1 MTTPSHADIQTG
13 ALSLPVLT
21 VSRWS
26 RVIALLVAVAL
37 IGGVACLQFG
47 SERIPLTQ
55 VARILLSGNEETLT
69 GASGV
74 SRSVIVLEVRLPRVL
89 LAFLVGASL
98 AAVGVAL
105 QALLRNPL
113 ADPYILGVSSGAA
126 LGAVLALQMG
136 IGWAVAGFSAL
147 HLFAFLGAG
156 ATIVTIYRVV
166 VTEGRVPVHTLLLA
180 GVIINAIIS
189 ALILFIT
196 SVSDST
202 SAFRMFFW
210 LMGNLTTLGYAG
222 LGALAVLVAVGIGLL
237 CGQARNLNLLA
248 LGEETAR
255 GLGLTVE
262 RVKRLIFLTTALVT
276 GAVVAV
282 SGLIGFV
289 GMVVPHAVRM
299 VLGADHR
306 LLVPAAALCGGVF
319 LMVADTVARSLLA
332 PTELRPGVGLPIRG
346 GGGGILR
353 PIFRSPAMR
362 CRPWTFC
369 RWRLGPS
376 GSFRAGSAS
385 GPSLRGLWP
394 SRLASCCWT
403 NRPPFSTSTTSWTS
417 MPCSR
422 TSTGIGA

>member
-1 MTTPSHADIQTG
+1 MVTIVAPAPRN
-13 ALSLPVLT
+13 AN
-21 VSRWS
+21 RWS
-26 RVIALLVAVAL
+26 AEKPANA
-37 IGGVACLQFG
+37 QP
-47 SERIPLTQ
+47 IPICR
-55 VARILLSGNEETLT
+55 ARTAPRAAPLET
-69 GASGV
+69 
-74 SRSVIVLEVRLPRVL
+74 P
-89 LAFLVGASL
+89 
-98 AAVGVAL
+98 
-105 QALLRNPL
+105 
-113 ADPYILGVSSGAA
+113 GVSSGAA

-136 IGWAVAGFSAL
+136 ISWAFAGFSAL
-147 HLFAFLGAG
+147 HLFAFFGAG

-210 LMGNLTTLGYAG
+210 LMGNLTTLGYSG

-248 LGEETAR
+248 LGEEAAR
-255 GLGLTVE
+255 GLGLAVE
-262 RVKRLIFLTTALVT
+262 RVKHLIFLTTALVT

-306 LLVPAAALCGGVF
+306 LLLPAAALFGGVF

-332 PTELRPGVGLPIRG
+332 PTELPVGVITALCGGPFFIYLLIRH
-346 GGGGILR
+346 
-353 PIFRSPAMR
+353 
-362 CRPWTFC
+362 
-369 RWRLGPS
+369 
-376 GSFRAGSAS
+376 
-385 GPSLRGLWP
+385 RGAQML
-394 SRLASCCWT
+394 
-403 NRPPFSTSTTSWTS
+403 
-417 MPCSR
+417 
-422 TSTGIGA
+422 

>member
-1 MTTPSHADIQTG
+1 MTAPSHTDIHAG

-21 VSRWS
+21 LTRWS
-26 RVIALLVAVAL
+26 RVIALLVAIAL

-47 SERIPLTQ
+47 SERIPLAD
-55 VARILLSGNEETLT
+55 VARILLRGGDETLT

-74 SRSVIVLEVRLPRVL
+74 SWSVIVLDLRLPRVL
-89 LAFLVGASL
+89 LSFLVGASL

-136 IGWAVAGFSAL
+136 IAWAFAGFSAL

-156 ATIVTIYRVV
+156 VTIVTIYQVV
-166 VTEGRVPVHTLLLA
+166 VTEGRMPVHTLLLA

-196 SVSDST
+196 SVSGST

-210 LMGNLTTLGYAG
+210 LMGNLTTVGTAG

-237 CGQARNLNLLA
+237 SGQARNLNLLA

-255 GLGLTVE
+255 GLGLAVE
-262 RVKRLIFLTTALVT
+262 RVKHLIFLTTALVT

-289 GMVVPHAVRM
+289 GMVVPHAMRM

-306 LLVPAAALCGGVF
+306 LLLPAAALFGGVF

-332 PTELRPGVGLPIRG
+332 PTELPVGVITALCGGPFFIYLLIRH
-346 GGGGILR
+346 
-353 PIFRSPAMR
+353 
-362 CRPWTFC
+362 
-369 RWRLGPS
+369 
-376 GSFRAGSAS
+376 
-385 GPSLRGLWP
+385 RGAQML
-394 SRLASCCWT
+394 
-403 NRPPFSTSTTSWTS
+403 
-417 MPCSR
+417 
-422 TSTGIGA
+422 

>member
-1 MTTPSHADIQTG
+1 MTTPSHADVQTG
-13 ALSLPVLT
+13 ALPLPALT
-21 VSRWS
+21 VTRWS
-26 RVIALLVAVAL
+26 RVIALLAAIAL
-37 IGGVACLQFG
+37 VGGVACLQFG
-47 SERIPLTQ
+47 SERIPLAD
-55 VARILLSGNEETLT
+55 VARILLSGGDETLT
-69 GASGV
+69 GVSGV

-136 IGWAVAGFSAL
+136 IGWAFAGFSAL

-156 ATIVTIYRVV
+156 ATIITMYRVV
-166 VTEGRVPVHTLLLA
+166 VSEGRVPVHTLLLA

-222 LGALAVLVAVGIGLL
+222 LGALALLAAVGIGLL

-255 GLGLTVE
+255 GLGLAVE
-262 RVKRLIFLTTALVT
+262 RVKHLIFLTTALVT
-276 GAVVAV
+276 GAIVAV

-289 GMVVPHAVRM
+289 GMVVPHAMRM

-306 LLVPAAALCGGVF
+306 LLLPAAALFGGVF

-332 PTELRPGVGLPIRG
+332 PTELPVGVITALCGGPFFIYLLIRH
-346 GGGGILR
+346 
-353 PIFRSPAMR
+353 
-362 CRPWTFC
+362 
-369 RWRLGPS
+369 
-376 GSFRAGSAS
+376 
-385 GPSLRGLWP
+385 RGAQML
-394 SRLASCCWT
+394 
-403 NRPPFSTSTTSWTS
+403 
-417 MPCSR
+417 
-422 TSTGIGA
+422 

>member
-1 MTTPSHADIQTG
+1 MTTPSHADVQTG
-13 ALSLPVLT
+13 ALPLPALT
-21 VSRWS
+21 VTRWS
-26 RVIALLVAVAL
+26 RVIALLAAIAL

-47 SERIPLTQ
+47 SERIPLAD
-55 VARILLSGNEETLT
+55 VARILLSGGDETLT
-69 GASGV
+69 GVSGV

-136 IGWAVAGFSAL
+136 IGWAFAGFSAL

-156 ATIVTIYRVV
+156 ATIITMYRVV
-166 VTEGRVPVHTLLLA
+166 VSEGRVPVHTLLLA

-210 LMGNLTTLGYAG
+210 LMGNLATLGYAG

-255 GLGLTVE
+255 GLGLAVE
-262 RVKRLIFLTTALVT
+262 RVKHLIFLTTALVT

-289 GMVVPHAVRM
+289 GMVVPHAMRM

-306 LLVPAAALCGGVF
+306 LLLPAAALFGGVF
-319 LMVADTVARSLLA
+319 LMVADTVARSLLS
-332 PTELRPGVGLPIRG
+332 PTELPVGVITALCGGPFFIYLLIRH
-346 GGGGILR
+346 
-353 PIFRSPAMR
+353 
-362 CRPWTFC
+362 
-369 RWRLGPS
+369 
-376 GSFRAGSAS
+376 
-385 GPSLRGLWP
+385 RGAQML
-394 SRLASCCWT
+394 
-403 NRPPFSTSTTSWTS
+403 
-417 MPCSR
+417 
-422 TSTGIGA
+422 

>member
-1 MTTPSHADIQTG
+1 MQTQSHADIQTG
-13 ALSLPVLT
+13 TLSLPVLT

-26 RVIALLVAVAL
+26 RVIAFLVALAL
-37 IGGVACLQFG
+37 LGGVACLQFG

-136 IGWAVAGFSAL
+136 IGWAFAGFSAL

-156 ATIVTIYRVV
+156 ATIVTMYRVV
-166 VTEGRVPVHTLLLA
+166 VSEGRVPVPTLPLA
-180 GVIINAIIS
+180 GGIIH
-189 ALILFIT
+189 ALIFPLLLFIT

-210 LMGNLTTLGYAG
+210 LMGNLATLGYAG

-255 GLGLTVE
+255 GLGL
-262 RVKRLIFLTTALVT
+262 
-276 GAVVAV
+276 
-282 SGLIGFV
+282 
-289 GMVVPHAVRM
+289 
-299 VLGADHR
+299 
-306 LLVPAAALCGGVF
+306 
-319 LMVADTVARSLLA
+319 
-332 PTELRPGVGLPIRG
+332 
-346 GGGGILR
+346 
-353 PIFRSPAMR
+353 
-362 CRPWTFC
+362 
-369 RWRLGPS
+369 
-376 GSFRAGSAS
+376 GSSV
-385 GPSLRGLWP
+385 
-394 SRLASCCWT
+394 
-403 NRPPFSTSTTSWTS
+403 
-417 MPCSR
+417 
-422 TSTGIGA
+422 

>member
-1 MTTPSHADIQTG
+1 MTSPFHADIQTG

-21 VSRWS
+21 LSRWS
-26 RVIALLVAVAL
+26 RVIALLVAIAL
-37 IGGVACLQFG
+37 IGGMACLQFG
-47 SERIPLTQ
+47 SERIPLAD
-55 VARILLSGNEETLT
+55 VARILLGGSDETLT
-69 GASGV
+69 GVSGV
-74 SRSVIVLEVRLPRVL
+74 SRSMIVLEVRLPRVL

-136 IGWAVAGFSAL
+136 IAWAFAGFSAL

-156 ATIVTIYRVV
+156 ATIVTMYRLV
-166 VTEGRVPVHTLLLA
+166 VTEGCVPVHTLLLA

-255 GLGLTVE
+255 GLGLAVE
-262 RVKRLIFLTTALVT
+262 RVKHLIFLTTALVT

-282 SGLIGFV
+282 SGLVGFV
-289 GMVVPHAVRM
+289 GMVVPHAMRM

-306 LLVPAAALCGGVF
+306 LLVPAAALFGGVF
-319 LMVADTVARSLLA
+319 LMAADTVARSLLA
-332 PTELRPGVGLPIRG
+332 PTELPVGVITALCGGPFFIYLLIRH
-346 GGGGILR
+346 
-353 PIFRSPAMR
+353 
-362 CRPWTFC
+362 
-369 RWRLGPS
+369 
-376 GSFRAGSAS
+376 
-385 GPSLRGLWP
+385 RGAQML
-394 SRLASCCWT
+394 
-403 NRPPFSTSTTSWTS
+403 
-417 MPCSR
+417 
-422 TSTGIGA
+422 

>member
-1 MTTPSHADIQTG
+1 MTTPSHADVQTG
-13 ALSLPVLT
+13 ALPLPALT
-21 VSRWS
+21 VTRWS
-26 RVIALLVAVAL
+26 RVIALLAAIAL

-47 SERIPLTQ
+47 SERIPLAD
-55 VARILLSGNEETLT
+55 VARILLSGGDETLM

-136 IGWAVAGFSAL
+136 IGWAFAGFSAL

-255 GLGLTVE
+255 GLGLAVE
-262 RVKRLIFLTTALVT
+262 RVKHLIFLTTALVT

-289 GMVVPHAVRM
+289 GMVVPHAMRM

-306 LLVPAAALCGGVF
+306 LLLPAAALFGGVF

-332 PTELRPGVGLPIRG
+332 PTELPVGVITALCGGPFFIYLLIR
-346 GGGGILR
+346 R
-353 PIFRSPAMR
+353 
-362 CRPWTFC
+362 
-369 RWRLGPS
+369 
-376 GSFRAGSAS
+376 
-385 GPSLRGLWP
+385 RGAQML
-394 SRLASCCWT
+394 
-403 NRPPFSTSTTSWTS
+403 
-417 MPCSR
+417 
-422 TSTGIGA
+422 

>member
-1 MTTPSHADIQTG
+1 MTTPSHADAHAGT
-13 ALSLPVLT
+13 LSLPVLT

-37 IGGVACLQFG
+37 ISGVACLQFG
-47 SERIPLTQ
+47 SEQIPLAD
-55 VARILLSGNEETLT
+55 VARILLGGGDEPLT

-136 IGWAVAGFSAL
+136 IGWAFAGFSAL

-156 ATIVTIYRVV
+156 ATLVTIYRVV

-222 LGALAVLVAVGIGLL
+222 LGALAVLVAVGVGLL
-237 CGQARNLNLLA
+237 SVQARNLNLLA

-255 GLGLTVE
+255 GLGLAVE
-262 RVKRLIFLTTALVT
+262 RMKRLIFLTTALVT

-289 GMVVPHAVRM
+289 GMVVPHAMRM

-306 LLVPAAALCGGVF
+306 LLLPAAALFGGVF

-332 PTELRPGVGLPIRG
+332 PTELPVGVITALCGGPFFIYLLIRH
-346 GGGGILR
+346 
-353 PIFRSPAMR
+353 
-362 CRPWTFC
+362 
-369 RWRLGPS
+369 
-376 GSFRAGSAS
+376 
-385 GPSLRGLWP
+385 RGAQML
-394 SRLASCCWT
+394 
-403 NRPPFSTSTTSWTS
+403 
-417 MPCSR
+417 
-422 TSTGIGA
+422 

>member
-1 MTTPSHADIQTG
+1 MPTPSHADVQTG
-13 ALSLPVLT
+13 ALPLPALT
-21 VSRWS
+21 VTRWS
-26 RVIALLVAVAL
+26 RVIALLAAIAL

-47 SERIPLTQ
+47 SERIPLAD
-55 VARILLSGNEETLT
+55 VARILLSGGDETLT
-69 GASGV
+69 GVSGV

-136 IGWAVAGFSAL
+136 IGWAFAGFSSL

-156 ATIVTIYRVV
+156 ATIVTMYRVV
-166 VTEGRVPVHTLLLA
+166 VSEGRVPVHTLLLA

-237 CGQARNLNLLA
+237 CWQARNLNLLA

-255 GLGLTVE
+255 GLGLAVE
-262 RVKRLIFLTTALVT
+262 RVKHLVFLTTALVT

-289 GMVVPHAVRM
+289 GMVVPHAMRM

-306 LLVPAAALCGGVF
+306 LLLPAAALFGGVF

-332 PTELRPGVGLPIRG
+332 PTELPVGVITALCGGPFFIYLLIRH
-346 GGGGILR
+346 
-353 PIFRSPAMR
+353 
-362 CRPWTFC
+362 
-369 RWRLGPS
+369 
-376 GSFRAGSAS
+376 
-385 GPSLRGLWP
+385 RGAQML
-394 SRLASCCWT
+394 
-403 NRPPFSTSTTSWTS
+403 
-417 MPCSR
+417 
-422 TSTGIGA
+422 

>member
-1 MTTPSHADIQTG
+1 MSTPSHADVQTG
-13 ALSLPVLT
+13 TLPLPALT
-21 VSRWS
+21 VTRWS
-26 RVIALLVAVAL
+26 LVIALLAAIAL

-47 SERIPLTQ
+47 SERIPLAD
-55 VARILLSGNEETLT
+55 VGRILLSGGDETLT
-69 GASGV
+69 GVSGV

-136 IGWAVAGFSAL
+136 IAWAIAGFSAL
-147 HLFAFLGAG
+147 YLFAFLGAG
-156 ATIVTIYRVV
+156 ATIATTHRVV
-166 VTEGRVPVHTLLLA
+166 VSEGRVPVHTLLLA

-196 SVSDST
+196 SMSNST

-222 LGALAVLVAVGIGLL
+222 LGALALLAAVGIGLL

-255 GLGLTVE
+255 GLGLAVE
-262 RVKRLIFLTTALVT
+262 RVKHVIFMTTALVT

-289 GMVVPHAVRM
+289 GMVSSSVTGRRV
-299 VLGADHR
+299 
-306 LLVPAAALCGGVF
+306 
-319 LMVADTVARSLLA
+319 TVS
-332 PTELRPGVGLPIRG
+332 
-346 GGGGILR
+346 
-353 PIFRSPAMR
+353 
-362 CRPWTFC
+362 
-369 RWRLGPS
+369 
-376 GSFRAGSAS
+376 
-385 GPSLRGLWP
+385 
-394 SRLASCCWT
+394 
-403 NRPPFSTSTTSWTS
+403 
-417 MPCSR
+417 
-422 TSTGIGA
+422 

>member
-1 MTTPSHADIQTG
+1 MPTPSHADVQTG
-13 ALSLPVLT
+13 ALPLPALT
-21 VSRWS
+21 VTRWS
-26 RVIALLVAVAL
+26 RVIALLAAIAL

-47 SERIPLTQ
+47 SERIPLAD
-55 VARILLSGNEETLT
+55 VARILLSGGDETLT
-69 GASGV
+69 GVSGV

-136 IGWAVAGFSAL
+136 IGWAFAGFSSL

-156 ATIVTIYRVV
+156 ATIVTMYRVV
-166 VTEGRVPVHTLLLA
+166 VSEGRVPVHTLLLA

-255 GLGLTVE
+255 GLGLAVE
-262 RVKRLIFLTTALVT
+262 RVKHLIFLTTALVT

-289 GMVVPHAVRM
+289 GMVVPHAMRM
-299 VLGADHR
+299 MLGADHR
-306 LLVPAAALCGGVF
+306 LLLPAAALFGGVF
-319 LMVADTVARSLLA
+319 LMVADTIARSLLA
-332 PTELRPGVGLPIRG
+332 PTELPVGVITALCGGPFFIYLLIRH
-346 GGGGILR
+346 
-353 PIFRSPAMR
+353 
-362 CRPWTFC
+362 
-369 RWRLGPS
+369 
-376 GSFRAGSAS
+376 
-385 GPSLRGLWP
+385 RGAQML
-394 SRLASCCWT
+394 
-403 NRPPFSTSTTSWTS
+403 
-417 MPCSR
+417 
-422 TSTGIGA
+422 

>member
-1 MTTPSHADIQTG
+1 MTTPSHTDIQTG
-13 ALSLPVLT
+13 ALPLPVLT

-26 RVIALLVAVAL
+26 RMIALLVAIAL
-37 IGGVACLQFG
+37 SGGVACLQFG
-47 SERIPLTQ
+47 SERIPLGD
-55 VARILLSGNEETLT
+55 VARILLSGGDETLT

-136 IGWAVAGFSAL
+136 ISWAFAGFSAL

-196 SVSDST
+196 SMSDST

-210 LMGNLTTLGYAG
+210 LMGNLTTLGYSG

-262 RVKRLIFLTTALVT
+262 RVKHLIFLTTALVT

-306 LLVPAAALCGGVF
+306 LLLPAAALFGGVF

-332 PTELRPGVGLPIRG
+332 PTELPVGVITALCGGPFFIYLLIRH
-346 GGGGILR
+346 
-353 PIFRSPAMR
+353 
-362 CRPWTFC
+362 
-369 RWRLGPS
+369 
-376 GSFRAGSAS
+376 
-385 GPSLRGLWP
+385 RGAQML
-394 SRLASCCWT
+394 
-403 NRPPFSTSTTSWTS
+403 
-417 MPCSR
+417 
-422 TSTGIGA
+422 

>member
-1 MTTPSHADIQTG
+1 
-13 ALSLPVLT
+13 
-21 VSRWS
+21 
-26 RVIALLVAVAL
+26 
-37 IGGVACLQFG
+37 
-47 SERIPLTQ
+47 
-55 VARILLSGNEETLT
+55 
-69 GASGV
+69 
-74 SRSVIVLEVRLPRVL
+74 
-89 LAFLVGASL
+89 L

-136 IGWAVAGFSAL
+136 IAWAFAGFSAL

-156 ATIVTIYRVV
+156 ATIVTMYRVV
-166 VTEGRVPVHTLLLA
+166 VSEGRVPVHTLLLA

-196 SVSDST
+196 SMSNST

-222 LGALAVLVAVGIGLL
+222 LGALALLAAVGIGLL

-255 GLGLTVE
+255 GLGLAVE
-262 RVKRLIFLTTALVT
+262 RVKHLIFLTTALVT

-289 GMVVPHAVRM
+289 GMVVPHAMRM

-306 LLVPAAALCGGVF
+306 LLLPAAALFGGVF
-319 LMVADTVARSLLA
+319 LMVADTVARSLLS
-332 PTELRPGVGLPIRG
+332 PTELPVGVITALCGGPFFIYLLIRH
-346 GGGGILR
+346 
-353 PIFRSPAMR
+353 
-362 CRPWTFC
+362 
-369 RWRLGPS
+369 
-376 GSFRAGSAS
+376 
-385 GPSLRGLWP
+385 RGAQML
-394 SRLASCCWT
+394 
-403 NRPPFSTSTTSWTS
+403 
-417 MPCSR
+417 
-422 TSTGIGA
+422 